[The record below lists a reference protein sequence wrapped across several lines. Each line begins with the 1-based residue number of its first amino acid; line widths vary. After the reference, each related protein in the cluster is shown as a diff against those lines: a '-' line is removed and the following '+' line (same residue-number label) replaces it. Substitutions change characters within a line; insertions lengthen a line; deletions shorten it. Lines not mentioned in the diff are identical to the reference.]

1 MLKLMLFGLIM
12 LILFYIRVG
21 AALAQFKQKYP
32 RARFKRNHWSVTL
45 INFLKTY
52 VLFCIPIVNLI
63 LLFLGWYG
71 ISEEDWERACAKN
84 TESLW

>member
-1 MLKLMLFGLIM
+1 MLKLMLFGLVM
-12 LILFYIRVG
+12 LMLFYIRVG
-21 AALAQFKQKYP
+21 AALIQFKEKYP
-32 RARFKRNHWSVTL
+32 KARFKRNHWLVTL
-45 INFLKTY
+45 INFFKTY

-63 LLFLGWYG
+63 LLFVGWYC